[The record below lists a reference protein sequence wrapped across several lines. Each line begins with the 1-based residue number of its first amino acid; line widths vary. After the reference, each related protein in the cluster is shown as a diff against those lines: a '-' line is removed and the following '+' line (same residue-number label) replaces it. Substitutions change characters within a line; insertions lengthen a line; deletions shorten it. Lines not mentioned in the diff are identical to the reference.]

1 MDRRA
6 FIILGGSILATPF
19 AAEAQQAG
27 KIYRIGFLSSLPVP
41 ATAMSD
47 SLRDAGFVEGQN
59 IVIDRRLTEAPEQL
73 PALAEDL
80 VRHQPD
86 VVVAYW
92 NRDVVAAQAATRS
105 IPIVMVVGVDPV
117 GAGLVA
123 SLARPGGNVTG
134 SLLTEPAIAGKTLQ
148 VLKEAVPT
156 VDRVAALWNPTFTLP
171 AYYQAMG
178 EAARTSGM
186 TLLSV
191 ESRSATD
198 FNGAL
203 TRVTALRPHHAVCD
217 REAPAHDC

>member
-86 VVVAYW
+86 VVVAFS
-92 NRDVVAAQAATRS
+92 NRDVVAAHS
-105 IPIVMVVGVDPV
+105 VDPHRH
-117 GAGLVA
+117 GSRGG
-123 SLARPGGNVTG
+123 SSRSWPGGESRPPWGKRNRIASNGTG
-134 SLLTEPAIAGKTLQ
+134 DRREDIAGI
-148 VLKEAVPT
+148 E
-156 VDRVAALWNPTFTLP
+156 R
-171 AYYQAMG
+171 G
-178 EAARTSGM
+178 
-186 TLLSV
+186 
-191 ESRSATD
+191 
-198 FNGAL
+198 
-203 TRVTALRPHHAVCD
+203 C
-217 REAPAHDC
+217 AHS